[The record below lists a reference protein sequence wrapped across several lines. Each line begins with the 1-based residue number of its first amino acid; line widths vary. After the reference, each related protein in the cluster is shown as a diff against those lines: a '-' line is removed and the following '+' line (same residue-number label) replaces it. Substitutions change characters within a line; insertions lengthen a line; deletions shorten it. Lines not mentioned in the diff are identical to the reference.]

1 MYTIHMFPEGIVL
14 NPKEYALDKK
24 NEVIKFKT
32 EDDAVKYLIP
42 HFDFVEMLEHR
53 GIHIEKEENNV

>member
-1 MYTIHMFPEGIVL
+1 MYTIYRYPEGIVL
-14 NPKEYALDKK
+14 NPKEYVLDDKD
-24 NEVIKFKT
+24 EVMMFKT
-32 EDDAVKYLIP
+32 EDDAVKALIP